1 MEGTMLTRRILG
13 LAVAALAAAVL
24 APPAAA
30 QTALERIVKEK
41 KMVVG
46 VAPSRNLVLMNPRTK
61 EFEGFVVDDI
71 RNLEKLSGIKIEL
84 VETTWAGLIAGLQAK
99 KWDAIMTGLAATP
112 ERAIAVAFTEP
123 YAYIGFSAMVKA
135 DGPIKSFADLNKPG
149 TVLTVV
155 AGAMEQTYVNRRFNQ
170 PNVKAMTDVS
180 AAILE
185 VMQGR
190 AAAYIGAT
198 ISNAIREKERPTE
211 LRNVTFPKEV
221 VEWNGL
227 AHAVRYEDRDLLQFL
242 DTYIRAM
249 KLRGFYKDL
258 AAKWQF
264 TPDFATG
271 PN

>member
-1 MEGTMLTRRILG
+1 MLSRRFIG
-13 LAVAALAAAVL
+13 HLAGIVAALAL
-24 APPAAA
+24 ASPSAA
-30 QTALERIVKEK
+30 QSTFERIVKEK

-46 VAPSRNLVLMNPRTK
+46 VAPSRNLVLMNPRSK
-61 EFEGFVVDDI
+61 EHEGFVVDDI
-71 RNLEKLSGIKIEL
+71 RNLEKLSGIKIEM

-99 KWDAIMTGLAATP
+99 KWDSIMTGLAATP
-112 ERAIAVAFTEP
+112 ERAAAVAFTEP
-123 YAYIGFSAMVKA
+123 YAYIGFSAMVRA
-135 DGPIKSFADLNKPG
+135 DGDIKSFADLNKPG
-149 TVLTVV
+149 TTLTVV
-155 AGAMEQTYVNRRFNQ
+155 AGAMEQTYVNRRFDK
-170 PNVKAMTDVS
+170 PNVLAMTDVS

-190 AAAYIGAT
+190 AKAYIGAT
-198 ISNAIREKERPTE
+198 ISNAIRERERPTE

-227 AHAVRYEDRDLLQFL
+227 AHAVRYEDNDLRVFL

-258 AAKWQF
+258 AAKWHF

>member
-1 MEGTMLTRRILG
+1 MINRRLLG
-13 LAVAALAAAVL
+13 LAAAALAALAAA
-24 APPAAA
+24 PAAA
-30 QTALERIVKEK
+30 QTTFERIVKEK

-46 VAPSRNLVLMNPRTK
+46 VAPSKNLVLMNPRTQQH
-61 EFEGFVVDDI
+61 EGFVVDDI
-71 RNLEKLSGIKIEL
+71 RNLEKLSGIRIEL
-84 VETTWAGLIAGLQAK
+84 VETTWGGLIAGLQAK

-112 ERAIAVAFTEP
+112 ERAAAVAFTEP
-123 YAYIGFSAMVKA
+123 YAFIGFSAMVRA
-135 DGPIKSFADLNKPG
+135 DSDIKTFADLNKPG
-149 TVLTVV
+149 TPITVV
-155 AGAMEQTYVNRRFNQ
+155 AGAMEQTYVNRRMNK
-170 PNVKAMTDVS
+170 PDVKAMTDVS

-190 AAAYIGAT
+190 AKAYIGAT
-198 ISNAIREKERPTE
+198 ISNAIRERERPTE
-211 LRNVTFPKEV
+211 LRNVTFPKDV

-227 AHAVRYEDRDLLQFL
+227 SHAVRYEDNDLRVFL

-249 KLRGFYKDL
+249 RLRGFYKDL